1 MGRIYKRGKV
11 YWHQFRGRRRSL
23 QTGDRKAAE
32 LAAALRE
39 RRAADPT
46 YRPEDHTTLDGALRE
61 FKRKQAERGRA
72 PETLDMYET
81 HFGHLTRV
89 LGNDTPIAEL
99 DAAEVDRY
107 LTARHGEGASSQT
120 RWKELCTLRGTLKLM
135 RRHRKYPHPLDEVM
149 PEDFAGRSSAAG
161 TAFLTE
167 AQLQKLMGKLQ
178 PKRAAVCAFIVA
190 TGADL
195 GSIEVAQKKDI
206 DLKKGLA
213 LVRGT
218 KNKNRWRTVPILEPF
233 RELLETSMQFMP
245 FATWGNV
252 RRDLAAACRRAKVPK
267 VTPRDLRRSHGKIL
281 RLRGIE
287 PQLIAPML
295 GHADARMV
303 ERVYGKLEPAELAKL
318 IGQRLSGTKKVR
330 RRPTPKRAP
339 RKKTGGDK

>member
-11 YWHQFRGRRRSL
+11 YWHQFRGKRKSL
-23 QTGDRKAAE
+23 HTSDRTAAQ
-32 LAAALRE
+32 LAANFRE

-46 YRPEDHTTLDGALRE
+46 YRPADNTTLDGALKE
-61 FKRKQAERGRA
+61 FKRRQAERGRA

-89 LGNDTPIAEL
+89 LGNDTPIATI
-99 DAAEVDRY
+99 DAVEVDRY
-107 LTARHGEGASSQT
+107 LSKRHAEGASSQT

-149 PEDFAGRSSAAG
+149 PEDFAGRSSEPG
-161 TAFLTE
+161 KAFLTE
-167 AQLQKLMGKLQ
+167 AQVQKLISKLS
-178 PKRAAVCAFIVA
+178 PHRAAVVAFIVA

-195 GSIEVAQKKDI
+195 GSVEVAKKKDI
-206 DLKKGLA
+206 DLKGGMA

-233 RELLETSMQFMP
+233 RELLTTSMQFMP
-245 FATWGNV
+245 FKPWGNV
-252 RRDLAAACRRAKVPK
+252 RRDLTAACKRAKVPR
-267 VTPRDLRRSHGKIL
+267 VSPRDLRRSHGKIL

-303 ERVYGKLEPAELAKL
+303 ERVYGKLDPKELGTL
-318 IGQRLSGTKKVR
+318 IGQRLSGTKRVQKR
-330 RRPTPKRAP
+330 RGSAHKGG
-339 RKKTGGDK
+339 KKKP